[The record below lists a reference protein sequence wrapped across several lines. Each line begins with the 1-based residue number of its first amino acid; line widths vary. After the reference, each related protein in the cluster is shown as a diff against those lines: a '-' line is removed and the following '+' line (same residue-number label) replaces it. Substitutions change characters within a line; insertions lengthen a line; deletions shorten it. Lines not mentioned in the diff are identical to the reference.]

1 MPVDSRRLQG
11 PESAFSYTLLKK
23 KDANAEESV
32 LSADLQKM
40 LIGSNQVRKDKR
52 KPTDARPL
60 FLRTGIISQA
70 KGSAYIEQ
78 GNTKLVCGVY
88 GPREV
93 QKKSDF
99 RLNGQLFCEFKFAP
113 FSCQKRRSHQQDNE
127 ELVLSG
133 LLREALEAAV
143 CLHHFPKAQV
153 EVNIMVIEN
162 DGSPLAA
169 ALTCASLALASASIP
184 MYDLV
189 IGTAVRQLPKLLL
202 LDPTR
207 DEEWQPKL
215 NHDENNSN
223 LTVGF
228 MPSMQQICAYVHEGV
243 SNPEE
248 LEQMLKL
255 VTEYCLKVQPV
266 VQLCLKETIE
276 KMLANEGENKDA
288 E

>member
-11 PESAFSYTLLKK
+11 PETSFCYTLLEKK
-23 KDANAEESV
+23 NANEVESA
-32 LSADLQKM
+32 LSADLQKI
-40 LIGSNQVRKDKR
+40 LIGSTKVRKDKR
-52 KPTDARPL
+52 MPTDARQL
-60 FLRTGIISQA
+60 FLKTGIISQA

-99 RLNGQLFCEFKFAP
+99 SLNGQLFCEFKFAP
-113 FSCQKRRSHQQDNE
+113 FSCQKRRGHQQDNE

-133 LLREALEAAV
+133 ILREALEAAV
-143 CLHHFPKAQV
+143 CLHKFPKAQV
-153 EVNIMVIEN
+153 EVNVMVIEN

-189 IGTAVRQLPKLLL
+189 IGTSVRQIPKHFL
-202 LDPTR
+202 LDPTK
-207 DEEWQPKL
+207 DEEWQPEL

-228 MPSMQQICAYVHEGV
+228 MPSTHQVAAYVHEGV
-243 SNPEE
+243 SKTED

-255 VTEYCLKVQPV
+255 ATEYCLKVQPV
-266 VQLCLKETIE
+266 VQLCLKETVE
-276 KMLANEGENKDA
+276 KILSNEGEKVD